1 MTCAIATTA
10 AAYCW
15 GENLVGQ
22 LGIGSDD
29 RTGRPAP
36 QAVAGGLA
44 FASLSA
50 GATHVC
56 GTTTA
61 GDAYCW
67 GLDLFGTLGDG
78 TTTRSN
84 APVAAGAGRGLRF
97 AEAMA
102 AGYANVNAHS
112 CALTI
117 AGRAYCWGE
126 NGRGELGDGTQQNR
140 LDPTAV
146 SSSMAFTHIDG
157 GFRHTCARAGTGPLY
172 CWGSN
177 GAGQLG
183 VNSTTSMLVPV
194 LVSDLP

>member
-1 MTCAIATTA
+1 
-10 AAYCW
+10 
-15 GENLVGQ
+15 
-22 LGIGSDD
+22 
-29 RTGRPAP
+29 
-36 QAVAGGLA
+36 
-44 FASLSA
+44 
-50 GATHVC
+50 
-56 GTTTA
+56 
-61 GDAYCW
+61 
-67 GLDLFGTLGDG
+67 
-78 TTTRSN
+78 
-84 APVAAGAGRGLRF
+84 
-97 AEAMA
+97 MA